1 MATSRKGLD
10 FFFSFFE
17 SSASTITKQFLLR
30 GNWTLQQL
38 GLCKERF
45 GAEFEDVFG
54 SLFCSASGSFISFNK
69 YQHTLCTQQNPPSL
83 EERKTRLRCQIQG
96 MK

>member
-17 SSASTITKQFLLR
+17 SGASTITKQFLLR

-54 SLFCSASGSFISFNK
+54 VSFAVLLFPLFRSININTLSAPNK
-69 YQHTLCTQQNPPSL
+69 TLL
-83 EERKTRLRCQIQG
+83 HLKRERHA
-96 MK
+96 